1 MATFPFC
8 TCLFANHDQVSSRKK
23 FRALIFVIG
32 VGLISAGC
40 SVPSTL
46 QFNVLVEKAPF
57 LVVSPDNRSMP
68 DLIIIAS
75 PDEMVPPASGVQFS
89 EIMMET
95 LKEVDFNKSFVV
107 LHLVGQIPDNGKI
120 TKIVRRGNTVRIM
133 LQSFSVGPGNY
144 MFKDFTL
151 PYQITEIGKNEA
163 SWGNDMNFVL
173 EVEDGDILI
182 QEQHY
187 IP

>member
-1 MATFPFC
+1 MSTK
-8 TCLFANHDQVSSRKK
+8 KK
-23 FRALIFVIG
+23 FRALILMIG

-40 SVPSTL
+40 SVSQTL
-46 QFNVLVEKAPF
+46 PFNVLVDKAPF
-57 LVVSPDNRSMP
+57 LVVSPDNQSMP
-68 DLIIIAS
+68 DLMIIAS
-75 PDEMVPPASGVQFS
+75 PNEIVPPAPGVQYP

-120 TKIVRRGNTVRIM
+120 KKIVRRGNTIRIK
-133 LQSFSVGPGNY
+133 LQSFIVGPGNY

-151 PYQITEIGKNEA
+151 PYQITEIEKNEEG
-163 SWGNDMNFVL
+163 WGNDMNFIL
-173 EVEDGDILI
+173 EVEDGDILT

>member
-8 TCLFANHDQVSSRKK
+8 ACLFANHDQVSSRKK

-40 SVPSTL
+40 SVSYTL
-46 QFNVLVEKAPF
+46 PFKVLVEKAPF
-57 LVVSPDNRSMP
+57 LVVSPENQSMP

-75 PDEMVPPASGVQFS
+75 PDEMVPPAPGVQYS
-89 EIMMET
+89 EIMTET
-95 LKEVDFNKSFVV
+95 LKGVDFNKSFVV

-120 TKIVRRGNTVRIM
+120 TKIIRRGNTVRIK
-133 LQSFSVGPGNY
+133 LQSYSIGPGNY
-144 MFKDFTL
+144 MLKDFTF
-151 PYQITEIGKNEA
+151 PYQITEIEKNEA
-163 SWGNDMNFVL
+163 SWGNDMNFIL
-173 EVEDGDILI
+173 EVEDGDILT